1 MRSPGIRLH
10 KLALFGWAVVIT
22 AVLLL
27 LSLPVL
33 AGKLI
38 LPALNSAICWKQLY
52 YLNVTLSAGNKE
64 NFSFFW
70 YLRDYTPKLMC
81 CIVCL
86 ITISFCRLSQFYSNK
101 NLFFS
106 SFCCAGDSTN
116 LVIKSIEGKV
126 NHLNDLNPKFASYLA
141 GLIEGDGSIVVP
153 TSERSLK
160 GKLNYP
166 SIQIVFDLRDFP
178 LALTIQKQLKHG
190 SLIRKKG
197 ANAYILTINNFEGI
211 LLLATL
217 INGYMR
223 TPKVYALYRL
233 TDWLNNRLNLNI
245 EKKSLDHSCL
255 SSNSW
260 FAGFIDADGH
270 FAVRTTTSSVYPKIE
285 CKFEVC
291 QRQIDHNKQSNQGFL
306 KLIADFLYTTVKEI
320 RVTRP
325 KAEFRVRTVNLKGN
339 LALVDYLKK
348 YPLYSSKH
356 LNYKD
361 WVKVLN
367 YFNLKEHNTP
377 EGIKAIIE
385 IKSKMNNMRSEFN
398 WDHLGIFYNLYK

>member
-33 AGKLI
+33 AGKVI
-38 LPALNSAICWKQLY
+38 LPALNSAVCWKQLY

-70 YLRDYTPKLMC
+70 IFRDYKPKLMC
-81 CIVCL
+81 CIIYL
-86 ITISFCRLSQFYSNK
+86 ITISFYRLSSISWTNK
-101 NLFFS
+101 NLLFS
-106 SFCCAGDSTN
+106 YLSHNTN
-116 LVIKSIEGKV
+116 LVIKSIEGRV
-126 NHLNDLNPKFASYLA
+126 NHLDDLNPKFASYLA

-153 TSERSLK
+153 TSERSVK

-166 SIQIVFDLRDFP
+166 SVQIVFNLRDLP
-178 LALTIQKQLKHG
+178 LALMIQKQLKHG
-190 SLIRKKG
+190 SLSRKKK
-197 ANAYILTINNFEGI
+197 ANAYILTINNLEGI

-223 TPKVYALYRL
+223 TPKIYALYRL
-233 TDWLNNRLNLNI
+233 TDWLNNRLNLKI
-245 EKKSLDHSCL
+245 EKKSLDNSCL

-270 FAVRTTTSSVYPKIE
+270 FAVRTTTSSIYPKIE

-291 QRQIDHNKQSNQGFL
+291 QRQIDHNKQSNHGFL

-325 KAEFRVRTVNLKGN
+325 KPEFRVRTVNLKGN
-339 LALVDYLKK
+339 LALVDY
-348 YPLYSSKH
+348 
-356 LNYKD
+356 
-361 WVKVLN
+361 
-367 YFNLKEHNTP
+367 
-377 EGIKAIIE
+377 
-385 IKSKMNNMRSEFN
+385 
-398 WDHLGIFYNLYK
+398 